1 MLLRLLQLVLVVVL
15 LQIRWKKIVLLGEE
29 GQKRNWMGKR
39 GKKEKKTVDDDV
51 VEDYMV
57 EEDDDGVGM
66 VL

>member
-1 MLLRLLQLVLVVVL
+1 VVL

>member
-1 MLLRLLQLVLVVVL
+1 
-15 LQIRWKKIVLLGEE
+15 
-29 GQKRNWMGKR
+29 MGKR

-66 VL
+66 VLQELEENSHNSMEKA